1 MTTITNPERLG
12 IIRQKILNQQAS
24 DEETKEYMLAMYKN
38 GNITKEQYEKY
49 LAKKDNEILNL
60 ALTIGASVL
69 LGILLSK
76 LFEEW

>member
-24 DEETKEYMLAMYKN
+24 DEETKEYMLGMYKN
-38 GNITKEQYEKY
+38 SNITKEQYEKY

-76 LFEEW
+76 LFEE